1 MKTQPRIKYPKY
13 NNSSSI
19 LVMNLWYSKAGCIA
33 GSNQKEKTFNN
44 FSCGGITCFRS
55 PLF

>member
-13 NNSSSI
+13 NTSGSV
-19 LVMNLWYSKAGCIA
+19 LVMNLCYSKAGCIA

-44 FSCGGITCFRS
+44 FSSGFTLS